1 MSIKSLKI
9 VIKPDFP
16 NYYTTV
22 NHHET
27 LPQRSSMD
35 CNTNLYPGE
44 FPFCGNCIH
53 YPGPKVCP
61 VARVS
66 VDSTSDGT
74 GCVMTGAYQKKSN
87 AMDSVM
93 RVH

>member
-1 MSIKSLKI
+1 MNTKNLEVAFKTNCSNNFTKVDQYEAIPRK
-9 VIKPDFP
+9 
-16 NYYTTV
+16 T
-22 NHHET
+22 
-27 LPQRSSMD
+27 SMN
-35 CNTNLYPGE
+35 CNTNLFPGE

-53 YPGPKVCP
+53 YSGPKVCP

-74 GCVMTGAYQKKSN
+74 GCVMTGVYQKKSN
-87 AMDSVM
+87 AMDYVM